1 MDAALTE
8 LDNND
13 NDDNNDTPASTAS
26 KAKPG
31 ASRSCVRVL
40 SVTHCYCLGAAS
52 AGSATP
58 VLPPSTLPSLP
69 LNPALRQRKADHERL
84 KGNEC
89 MRASDYAEAA
99 AYYTR
104 SVTLQR
110 SVAALNNRCLAY
122 LKQDKF
128 TLAESDA
135 NSVLG
140 MEADNV
146 KVGHPVSLP
155 LGMA

>member
-13 NDDNNDTPASTAS
+13 TDDNNDNNDNSGPRPQPKGIPQLSLLAH
-26 KAKPG
+26 
-31 ASRSCVRVL
+31 R
-40 SVTHCYCLGAAS
+40 SVTPTYVVAAGVLGSDPA
-52 AGSATP
+52 
-58 VLPPSTLPSLP
+58 VLPPSTMPSLP

-89 MRASDYAEAA
+89 MRAGDYAEAA

-104 SVTLQR
+104 SVSLQR

-122 LKQDKF
+122 LKLDKHAM
-128 TLAESDA
+128 AESDA

-140 MEADNV
+140 MDPDNV
-146 KVGHPVSLP
+146 KV
-155 LGMA
+155 